1 MFNKQQSKARSMMD
15 AMKADLAELDNLQ
28 QGASQSQTVAVK
40 PGPSSTALNSLVNE
54 FDLSPFGGSP
64 RTPPPERKMYSS
76 KSEPALPTKTDAKGR
91 RFRPGAGVVLNSLG
105 SSDRDKDKGSRSNK
119 RSSPPSQDRDSPQ
132 EKQGDRDRERD
143 RTRDS
148 RHRRYNRHNKHS
160 RRHSADG
167 RYSSSSGS
175 SQSDSASSSD
185 RNERHRRQPRSKSTK
200 ERGRDSK
207 QRRDRRR
214 DSRRDSPR
222 SVDRGR
228 YPHGP
233 GGAMYNPMVPLYP
246 NPAFPGSGY
255 PPHLGYGVPPG
266 YPPVPYP
273 APHMHAHHSGPGH
286 RGTGYGERGGGP
298 YGERDYEDE
307 EEGLD
312 SNRSRRSGGEG
323 SRRRRPPPRKK
334 AASSL
339 RSEGKATSKD
349 SAGKIVSFQETY
361 EQHQN
366 EVKTRAVKLIQRWFR
381 SPKQQHRR
389 FMQFV
394 KQRDMANVI
403 LTELIDE
410 FLATDFIPDLLI
422 HILTTK
428 GDEYVWRNEELAAL
442 HSTAADLINEVVA
455 AQAKSVVEGV
465 ISDMVDSYLG
475 ALRANPG
482 REASRNLIT
491 EIRDSIID
499 ECIEDSAPELV
510 KEAINEMADAYL
522 VDNEAHSILWSLLGP
537 HIETVCNEARVGV
550 LMDRALDQM
559 IEIELKESVP
569 EIVVEAIKE
578 VNESMMQ
585 DRLAKDNELLM
596 AASEHVVD
604 ALLMQYACW
613 YVSDRGEVASI
624 VTSLNNYMDAIIAD
638 SLMRNFAASLQNH
651 QAVASSKV
659 HNRIHQDISAPP
671 IFDALMDMVLEEVED
686 AEDEEHDLELHYSE
700 IDLIF

>member
-1 MFNKQQSKARSMMD
+1 
-15 AMKADLAELDNLQ
+15 
-28 QGASQSQTVAVK
+28 
-40 PGPSSTALNSLVNE
+40 
-54 FDLSPFGGSP
+54 
-64 RTPPPERKMYSS
+64 MYSS

-132 EKQGDRDRERD
+132 EKQGDRDREREELA
-143 RTRDS
+143 T
-148 RHRRYNRHNKHS
+148 
-160 RRHSADG
+160 ADTADTTDTTNTAEDTAQMG
-167 RYSSSSGS
+167 AIAAAA
-175 SQSDSASSSD
+175 QAAAS
-185 RNERHRRQPRSKSTK
+185 
-200 ERGRDSK
+200 
-207 QRRDRRR
+207 
-214 DSRRDSPR
+214 
-222 SVDRGR
+222 
-228 YPHGP
+228 
-233 GGAMYNPMVPLYP
+233 
-246 NPAFPGSGY
+246 
-255 PPHLGYGVPPG
+255 
-266 YPPVPYP
+266 
-273 APHMHAHHSGPGH
+273 
-286 RGTGYGERGGGP
+286 
-298 YGERDYEDE
+298 
-307 EEGLD
+307 LD
-312 SNRSRRSGGEG
+312 SQMGAIAAAQAAASLTVRAVVIGMNGIGGSRGQKAQKRGAETPSNAEIGEG
-323 SRRRRPPPRKK
+323 TAGEIHLVLSTEAGTPTALGVRCTTPWSRCTLTQPSLVADTHLTLDTECRLGTRQCPTLPRICTRTTAVLVTEEQAMESGVEDLTESGTTKMRRKGWIATEVGGVAEREVEGGDPLPEKKAAWRPPPRKK

>member
-1 MFNKQQSKARSMMD
+1 MD

-132 EKQGDRDRERD
+132 EKQGDRDREREELATAD
-143 RTRDS
+143 TADTTDTTNTAEDTAQMGAIAAAAQAAASLTVRAVVIGMNGIGGS
-148 RHRRYNRHNKHS
+148 RGQKAQKRGAETPSNAEIGEGTAGEIHLVL
-160 RRHSADG
+160 
-167 RYSSSSGS
+167 
-175 SQSDSASSSD
+175 
-185 RNERHRRQPRSKSTK
+185 ST
-200 ERGRDSK
+200 EAGT
-207 QRRDRRR
+207 
-214 DSRRDSPR
+214 PTAL
-222 SVDRGR
+222 
-228 YPHGP
+228 